1 MVFLVQWVSFRIFE
15 FLNKFSKFQ
24 ILFFIDYF
32 KGQHGHLSSGLHPAH
47 AHMHGGWYTSGMG
60 ALGSSGGLQ
69 GGFSTAGSLGG
80 GVVSHS
86 QPYHHLGLN
95 SMVSFF
101 FFENLILTVN

>member
-1 MVFLVQWVSFRIFE
+1 MVFLVQWVSFIKLLNFGTNFYFF
-15 FLNKFSKFQ
+15 FL
-24 ILFFIDYF
+24 FIDYF

-95 SMVSFF
+95 SMVGFH
-101 FFENLILTVN
+101 